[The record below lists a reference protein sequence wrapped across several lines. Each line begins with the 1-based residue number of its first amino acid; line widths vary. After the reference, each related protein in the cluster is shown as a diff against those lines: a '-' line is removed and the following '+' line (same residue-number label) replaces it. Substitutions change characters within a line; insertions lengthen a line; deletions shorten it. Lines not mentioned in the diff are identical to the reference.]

1 MVDYNRRLEIVKEA
15 LAGFKPVQGA
25 GAPGSR
31 SHSVVYSRQ
40 NPNISKTIRQKG
52 SQGHHRQYKGV
63 ASNQSLKQRAANKT
77 RAQKAVNRSYGKGK
91 LTLNKVL

>member
-1 MVDYNRRLEIVKEA
+1 MVDYNKRLEIVKEA
-15 LAGFKPVQGA
+15 LAGFKPVKGVGGA
-25 GAPGSR
+25 GTRVSTLA
-31 SHSVVYSRQ
+31 HTRQ

-63 ASNQSLKQRAANKT
+63 TSNQSLKQRAANKN